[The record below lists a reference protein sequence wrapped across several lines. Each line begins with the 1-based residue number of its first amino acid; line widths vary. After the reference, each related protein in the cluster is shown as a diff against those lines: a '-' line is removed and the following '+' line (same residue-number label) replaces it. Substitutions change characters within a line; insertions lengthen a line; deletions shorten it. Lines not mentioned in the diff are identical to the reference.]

1 MKRAWQHIKAATVD
15 DQRGTT
21 WVLTIILMLVLL
33 AAGGLAIDTMHA
45 VAVRTELQK
54 AMDAAALAGAGNLG
68 FSASL
73 FPTARLASQAYGGL
87 NPYSGGTITL
97 GLNTGNAANGDI
109 VLGLYKAA
117 DGSFTPTLD
126 PTFVNAVQCRTS
138 QVMPTSFLGL
148 LGWTSLTITADA
160 IGVASPPASIPPN
173 GCLFPMGVTQCP
185 FISGGSYGSSG
196 CGQPFATQSPST
208 TNTSAWIQT
217 SQSSPDPSGTS
228 TPNAN
233 QTLAGINAAAVNCNG
248 TTLKVGEYIGTNNGQ
263 QAVEYG
269 GTGQTEGLG
278 TCNSRGAACHGVFV
292 NKFNAA
298 STITLK
304 DKDDNTTYEGK
315 GWEVY
320 VPILKTPCPP
330 GPINGPMQIAT
341 FGRVIITQVIDNGYC
356 AVANHYSGN
365 LWDNMCPA
373 PNGFAPSRNSSLRA
387 VFGYYDC
394 QKFDAPPVPIA
405 PVAALGT
412 RLRLVK

>member
-1 MKRAWQHIKAATVD
+1 MRRAWRRVWDTTFN
-15 DQRGTT
+15 DQRGTA
-21 WVLTIILMLVLL
+21 WVLTIILMLSLL
-33 AAGGLAIDTMHA
+33 AVGGLAIDTMHA
-45 VAVRTELQK
+45 VAVRNELQK
-54 AMDAAALAGAGNLG
+54 TMDAAALAGAGNLG

-73 FPTARLASQAYGGL
+73 FPTARAASQTYAGL
-87 NPYSGGTITL
+87 NPYSGGAITL
-97 GLNTGNAANGDI
+97 GLNTGNATTGDI

-138 QVMPTSFLGL
+138 QVMTTSFLGL
-148 LGWTSLTITADA
+148 IGWPSLTISADA

-173 GCLFPMGVTQCP
+173 GCLFPMGVTECP
-185 FISGGSYGSSG
+185 FISGGSYGTSG
-196 CGQPFATQSPST
+196 CGQPFSTQSPST

-217 SQSSPDPSGTS
+217 SGSFADPSGVS
-228 TPNAN
+228 TPPAN
-233 QTLAGINAAAVNCNG
+233 QTLAGINAAAGACNG
-248 TTLKVGEYIGTNNGQ
+248 TTLKVGEYVGTNNGQ
-263 QAVEYG
+263 QAVEYSG
-269 GTGQTEGLG
+269 NGQTDGLG
-278 TCNSRGAACHGVFV
+278 TCNSSGAGCHGVFV
-292 NKFNAA
+292 NKFNAS

-304 DKDDNTTYEGK
+304 DKNDNTTYEGK

-330 GPINGPMQIAT
+330 GPITGAAQIVT
-341 FGRVIITQVIDNGYC
+341 FGRVIITQVIDQGYC
-356 AVANHYSGN
+356 TVANHYSGN

-373 PNGFAPSRNSSLRA
+373 PNGLAPSRNSSLRA

-394 QKFDAPPVPIA
+394 QKFDAPPVPVA